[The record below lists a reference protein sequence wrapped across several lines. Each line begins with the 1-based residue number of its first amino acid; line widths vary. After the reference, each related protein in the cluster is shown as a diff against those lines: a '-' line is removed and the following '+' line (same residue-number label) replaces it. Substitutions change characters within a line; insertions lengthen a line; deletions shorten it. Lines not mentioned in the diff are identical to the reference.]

1 MTDGEVVD
9 RIGYIKRRLEAL
21 DDSCG
26 QPTTEGIAALERFET
41 RAKVR
46 LPDEYRA
53 FLWSI
58 RRLPTII
65 PFYGM
70 VPPGHSADGISKPL
84 PIEYLAQ
91 PFPFVEKWI
100 WEDDPEIDLLAAEDW
115 TLETRTKWDAR
126 EHGLLWLGTDGC
138 ALHPAL
144 VVTGEKR
151 GEVWEFADVG
161 LVRAEP
167 GGGSFLDWL
176 EHRIG
181 QFPPD
186 KDACRNKPRFPA
198 PWWSYL

>member
-70 VPPGHSADGISKPL
+70 VPPSHFHSSRNGSGKMTPKSISWQRRTGRWRRGRNGMPGNMGSFGSVPMAAHCIPRDRKSTRLNSSHLGISYAVFCLK
-84 PIEYLAQ
+84 
-91 PFPFVEKWI
+91 K
-100 WEDDPEIDLLAAEDW
+100 
-115 TLETRTKWDAR
+115 K
-126 EHGLLWLGTDGC
+126 
-138 ALHPAL
+138 
-144 VVTGEKR
+144 KK
-151 GEVWEFADVG
+151 
-161 LVRAEP
+161 
-167 GGGSFLDWL
+167 
-176 EHRIG
+176 
-181 QFPPD
+181 
-186 KDACRNKPRFPA
+186 KDAVQDNIKKRKNTLKTETKI
-198 PWWSYL
+198 